1 MTILRR
7 TRAISNS
14 RLGLSTVWVV
24 QISQE
29 EQSKT
34 PWVFSAPAS
43 WSKLVWCHRL
53 HWVTMHCI
61 CHYIIRTHSPMW
73 AGQWTIWGRPRPP
86 QSLPALESRQPQS
99 LQEAGRVWRGTEKRR
114 GEWEEEMD
122 TFNFIHDSTKTLDE
136 MRFFSFPYHS
146 NRTVNRITFHCVS
159 GSSFCFLKKLEDEK
173 RRRETE
179 MEGRY
184 NQMLHHN
191 TTQWEGNLLS
201 S

>member
-1 MTILRR
+1 MILR

-53 HWVTMHCI
+53 HWFTMHYI
-61 CHYIIRTHSPMW
+61 SYYIIRTHSPMW

-86 QSLPALESRQPQS
+86 QSLPGLESRRPQS
-99 LQEAGRVWRGTEKRR
+99 LQEAGRVWRETEKRR
-114 GEWEEEMD
+114 DEGSEKRWLPL
-122 TFNFIHDSTKTLDE
+122 ISYSHDSTKTLDE
-136 MRFFSFPYHS
+136 MWFFSFPYHS

-159 GSSFCFLKKLEDEK
+159 GSSFCFLKKLGNEK